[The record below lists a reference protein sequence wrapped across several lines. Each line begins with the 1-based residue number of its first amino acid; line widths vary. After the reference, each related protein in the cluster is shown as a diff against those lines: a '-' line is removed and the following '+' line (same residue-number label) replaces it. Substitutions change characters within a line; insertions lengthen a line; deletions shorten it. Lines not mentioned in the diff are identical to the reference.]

1 MQITTADVSKNDEI
15 EQKSN
20 GDDGEYSDDF
30 EEDIEEAYVMSLND
44 VKMMREDEQK
54 DVQIGIPVID
64 ELSLVKIEKQMRD
77 QSN

>member
-15 EQKSN
+15 DQKSN

-54 DVQIGIPVID
+54 DV
-64 ELSLVKIEKQMRD
+64 
-77 QSN
+77 